1 MAANLG
7 IVEGGAGR
15 QRLAGITAEKD
26 LLVVAETL
34 RRCGRTTSKI
44 DTRKTVLPDA
54 DRTDEGKGK
63 GKQSKQV
70 NKVDKPATKP
80 EDRTGVDEG
89 EGGPS
94 GTGYEERRE
103 EWGNDICEEAAGSWV
118 YVTEIKARPARPFTR
133 TVVMVLWK
141 KDRREMWS
149 AKLREELC
157 KRQLTEV
164 DRALYQNQT
173 WWRRIATGRG
183 GIWLAQHAVI
193 KSRPQ
198 KAWDK
203 VHCSKPLKSGHANL
217 VVFLLR
223 LNILCTRNQ
232 KKPSLLYTCPGWQMR
247 RDIEADML
255 EEGTKSRWIDRQRAT
270 AVKKA
275 SRASASGGTVSL
287 NMARV
292 CKVDQSCRAGA
303 LFAGHQV
310 SVQGN
315 QEVAYIELRYKC
327 EDVRRLLGENKRYF
341 ERVLAR
347 MAPRTFHAS
356 ITRPVDTKVKALDLK
371 RVAAILER
379 ESHRGVPSGSKLRD
393 RTTVDPTACPDGM
406 RALSKD
412 CGANTEVRR
421 GSRESKR
428 LHCTGPSENP
438 KSSQAQEFR
447 VAAVSAQCGRRG
459 MESRCGPRRG
469 N

>member
-1 MAANLG
+1 MAVNLG

-15 QRLAGITAEKD
+15 QRLAGITAENKEYRRPPVPED
-26 LLVVAETL
+26 LLVVAEAW

-94 GTGYEERRE
+94 GTGYEERRRNG
-103 EWGNDICEEAAGSWV
+103 GNDICEEAAGSWV

-157 KRQLTEV
+157 K
-164 DRALYQNQT
+164 
-173 WWRRIATGRG
+173 
-183 GIWLAQHAVI
+183 
-193 KSRPQ
+193 
-198 KAWDK
+198 
-203 VHCSKPLKSGHANL
+203 
-217 VVFLLR
+217 
-223 LNILCTRNQ
+223 RNQ

-356 ITRPVDTKVKALDLK
+356 ITRPVDTKVKARDLK

-393 RTTVDPTACPDGM
+393 RTTRSGEDLEKASDY
-406 RALSKD
+406 
-412 CGANTEVRR
+412 
-421 GSRESKR
+421 
-428 LHCTGPSENP
+428 TGPSENP
-438 KSSQAQEFR
+438 KLSQAQR
-447 VAAVSAQCGRRG
+447 GRRG
-459 MESRCGPRRG
+459 MESGCDHAGGISGCRTKITPL
-469 N
+469 NVP

>member
-7 IVEGGAGR
+7 IAEGGAGR
-15 QRLAGITAEKD
+15 QRLAGITAE
-26 LLVVAETL
+26 
-34 RRCGRTTSKI
+34 RTTSPI
-44 DTRKTVLPDA
+44 DSRKTVLPDA
-54 DRTDEGKGK
+54 GRTDEGKGK

-70 NKVDKPATKP
+70 NKDDKPATKP

-94 GTGYEERRE
+94 GTGYEERRRLVPRGKE
-103 EWGNDICEEAAGSWV
+103 KAVSVRGQFAGEIGREWGNDICEEAAGSWV

-275 SRASASGGTVSL
+275 SRASVSGGTVSL

-327 EDVRRLLGENKRYF
+327 EDVRAAAG
-341 ERVLAR
+341 VLAR

-356 ITRPVDTKVKALDLK
+356 ITRPVDTKVKARDLK

-379 ESHRGVPSGSKLRD
+379 ESHRGVPSGSKLREPND
-393 RTTVDPTACPDGM
+393 
-406 RALSKD
+406 
-412 CGANTEVRR
+412 R
-421 GSRESKR
+421 GSNGLSRRDESAQQR
-428 LHCTGPSENP
+428 LWRKYVQRSGEDLEKASDCTGPSENP
-438 KSSQAQEFR
+438 KLSQAQEF
-447 VAAVSAQCGRRG
+447 
-459 MESRCGPRRG
+459 G
-469 N
+469 NR